1 MNKER
6 IAVASKGDTRKSSV
20 SDQAARCPYYLIF
33 DRSGSLLEA
42 IVNPCKE
49 MIGPAA
55 SKAAQLLVG
64 KEVKMVI
71 AGQFGKRMA
80 RELEDNG
87 ICYVQLSGKVEKAL
101 KRVLIRR

>member
-1 MNKER
+1 MNKEK
-6 IAVASKGDTRKSSV
+6 IAVASKEGALKSSV

-49 MIGPAA
+49 IVGPAA
-55 SKAAQLLVG
+55 PKAAQLLAE
-64 KEVKMVI
+64 KNVKMVI

-80 RELEDNG
+80 RELENSG
-87 ICYVQLSGKVEKAL
+87 ICYVLLSGKVEKAL
-101 KRVLIRR
+101 KRVLISR

>member
-1 MNKER
+1 MNKEK